1 MDRASAR
8 HRIAELAK
16 LPPSPRILRLLQSQI
31 SRRPQPTGDIE
42 KTVIRDPALVVA
54 LLAMAPR
61 TNAKF
66 GDRLDSTIQSLSGPA
81 LDLLVSDALNASDVQ
96 QAHFGPLESLRQTAV
111 ATAVAAECVARHVSH
126 FNAGDAFLCGLL
138 HNIGK
143 WVLYK
148 LDPAR
153 FARCQGGDGIDD
165 PLQLDLETREFGYHH
180 GEAGKWYAETRQLPQ
195 SVTDTIWLHHVAPSA
210 LSPACFPATSIAIV
224 ALAGTFAQRV
234 LGKSNEVPTPDST
247 RSLLSYLK
255 IDDAKLAE
263 ILRESTREFAR
274 IEAGE
279 APEENA
285 TPSHR
290 GSDDRYSLATHS
302 DVRALQLR
310 LHRLESLQQG
320 ILDCRPEI
328 PFRALVRRCAE
339 TIRNGLGVAPGMCLA
354 TDAFA
359 CELVGATWRTL
370 DDPIAD
376 LNADLRD
383 PRGEDVLEPTPIL
396 RAVRE
401 LGMGKIEAAWRSEN
415 AVARRQ
421 RDGLIVVPML
431 HEGQSQGQIAVDTSV
446 SDFGFSDADFADLT
460 FYARTFGA
468 AIAQHHKADLTT
480 LRCEELV
487 RAMRETRHESPS
499 ETAPE
504 VPSTSNDTSNSNR
517 LGQFAGGIAR
527 TLDGPLGLISS
538 QAQRMLGKA
547 KDIEMHRALDTI
559 VRETRRLNRFRSDL
573 AALIP
578 HPSLHLEPTL
588 INFSI
593 HQFVAAMKSRL
604 DRRGIRVEELY
615 AEGLHRVMLDSR
627 RMEHVYVN
635 LLTLAEDAMD
645 ETGGRLT
652 IQTGATP
659 DRKAVI
665 LQFTHNGQGIS
676 AMPCGDVFEPFNERI
691 ASTTGI
697 ALAVCRSI
705 LDEHGGRIS
714 LDRGPQGGDI
724 YTIVFPA
731 AIPDRD
737 ASSEVDHPSNATP
750 ALQTVLIVDDD
761 EAVREILKQALL
773 MRGFHVITAADGN
786 QAMDTIA
793 RKALDVIILD
803 LLMPN
808 RDGLAVLRDLQH
820 IAGAPPVIFM
830 TGNAS
835 PQVREEA
842 VTLGADRFLL
852 KPFELRQLLE
862 ELDAIVAIRSPR
874 PADHAA
880 K

>member
-8 HRIAELAK
+8 HRIAELAE
-16 LPPSPRILRLLQSQI
+16 LPASPRVLRLLQDQASQ
-31 SRRPQPTGDIE
+31 RPQPTGDIE
-42 KTVIRDPALVVA
+42 RTVVRDPSLMVA
-54 LLAMAPR
+54 LLATAPR
-61 TNAKF
+61 TRAKF
-66 GDRLDSTIQSLSGPA
+66 GDHLSTTIHSLSGLA
-81 LDLLVSDALNASDVQ
+81 LDQLVSQALNSSDDQ
-96 QAHFGPLESLRQTAV
+96 QTYPGPLESLRQTAV

-126 FNAGDAFLCGLL
+126 SDSGDAFLFGLL

-153 FARCQGGDGIDD
+153 FARCQRGGGIDD
-165 PLQLDLETREFGYHH
+165 PLQMDLETREFGYHH
-180 GEAGKWYAETRQLPQ
+180 GEAGKWYAESRQLPQ

-210 LSPACFPATSIAIV
+210 LSPTCFPATSIAIV
-224 ALAGTFAQRV
+224 ALAGTIAQSV
-234 LGKSNEVPTPDST
+234 LGRSNELPSPDST
-247 RSLLSYLK
+247 RSSLSYLK
-255 IDDAKLAE
+255 IHDSKLPE
-263 ILRESTREFAR
+263 ILRESTLEFAR
-274 IEAGE
+274 IEADE
-279 APEENA
+279 APAENA

-290 GSDDRYSLATHS
+290 GSEDRYSVATAQS
-302 DVRALQLR
+302 DVSALQSR

-320 ILDCRPEI
+320 IFACRSGI
-328 PFRALVRRCAE
+328 SFRALVRRCAE
-339 TIRNGLGVAPGMCLA
+339 TIRTGLGVAPGMCLA

-383 PRGEDVLEPTPIL
+383 PGGGEVLEPTPIL

-468 AIAQHHKADLTT
+468 AIAQHHKSDLTT

-487 RAMRETRHESPS
+487 RALSETRQHSSPKS
-499 ETAPE
+499 APD
-504 VPSTSNDTSNSNR
+504 VPTTSNEASNSSR
-517 LGQFAGGIAR
+517 LGRFAGGIAR

-573 AALIP
+573 AALTP
-578 HPSLHLEPTL
+578 HPKLHLEPTL

-627 RMEHVYVN
+627 RIEHVYVN

-645 ETGGRLT
+645 ETGGCLT

-659 DRKAVI
+659 DKAVI

-676 AMPCGDVFEPFNERI
+676 ATPCGDVFEPFNERI

-714 LDRGPQGGDI
+714 LDRGPQGGDT

-731 AIPDRD
+731 AIPDRE
-737 ASSEVDHPSNATP
+737 ASSEVDHPSTASP

-786 QAMDTIA
+786 QAMDAIA
-793 RKALDVIILD
+793 RNALDVIILD

-820 IAGAPPVIFM
+820 VAGAPPVIFM

-874 PADHAA
+874 PADHAT